1 MAKSK
6 LSHLVRIHKAI
17 GHPVRLRL
25 LAMLREGPLCVC
37 QMTGVVKLA
46 PSTVSQHLSDLRNA
60 DLVSERK
67 AGRWVEYRLS
77 ESDEATTCLAGVW
90 AALSKDPEVEAD
102 LVIAREVRRV
112 PMQEL
117 CEAELDLSKLARP
130 RLASAV
136 AKAAGIRERTA

>member
-1 MAKSK
+1 MAKGR
-6 LSHLVRIHKAI
+6 LSRLVRIHKAI

-25 LAMLREGPLCVC
+25 LALLREGPLCVC

-46 PSTVSQHLSDLRNA
+46 PSTVSQHLSELRNA
-60 DLVSERK
+60 DLVTERK

-77 ESDEATTCLAGVW
+77 ETDESATCLAGVW
-90 AALSKDPEVEAD
+90 AALSGDPEVDAD

-117 CEAELDLSKLARP
+117 CDAELDLSKLSRP
-130 RLASAV
+130 RLTAAV
-136 AKAAGIRERTA
+136 AKAAGIRERLA